1 MIARIFLLL
10 VLVIVLPDIFIY
22 MKYVRK
28 DKRLSFRSFIVIAV
42 ISAIMLIYTIVL
54 ALQPGFAPKN
64 TSVLFTYLFLLGVLM
79 VPKAVY
85 ALFTFLVSFVTKK
98 KAEPIA
104 CTLAVLSLGTVI
116 YGSTVGIRQIEVH
129 QETFYSADL
138 PAAFDGYRLVLI
150 ADAHV
155 GSFIGWQKPVL
166 EKFVDVVMAQ
176 KADAILFA
184 GDLQNMHPDELEVA
198 RKQLERI
205 QAKDGVFS
213 ILGNH
218 DYAGYLGET
227 QGIMKKS
234 ESKTQS
240 MQRSFGWNL
249 LMNENAIIRRG
260 NDSIVIAGMEN
271 EGQKHFP
278 RKGDI
283 KKTMKGIGK
292 DAFVIMLQ
300 HDPTAWKTEILPQ
313 TNAQLTVS
321 GHTHGGQV
329 SLFGLHAAEF
339 AYDEWGGRYDE
350 GDRALYV
357 TTGLSGFVPF
367 RLGLPAE
374 VVVMTLRRRN
384 YEGGITK

>member
-1 MIARIFLLL
+1 MSEKQKKDKLIFNFQLSIINYFVPLSPQFSRIMIARIFLLL

-28 DKRLSFRSFIVIAV
+28 DKRLSLRSFIVIAV

-54 ALQPGFAPKN
+54 ALQP
-64 TSVLFTYLFLLGVLM
+64 YLFLLGVLM

-85 ALFTFLVSFVTKK
+85 ALFTFLLSFVTKK

-129 QETFYSADL
+129 QETFYSTDL

-155 GSFIGWQKPVL
+155 GSFIGWQKPIL

-213 ILGNH
+213 VLGNH

-227 QGIMKKS
+227 QDIMKKS

-240 MQRSFGWNL
+240 TQRSFGWNL

-300 HDPTAWKTEILPQ
+300 HDPSLP
-313 TNAQLTVS
+313 
-321 GHTHGGQV
+321 
-329 SLFGLHAAEF
+329 
-339 AYDEWGGRYDE
+339 
-350 GDRALYV
+350 
-357 TTGLSGFVPF
+357 
-367 RLGLPAE
+367 
-374 VVVMTLRRRN
+374 
-384 YEGGITK
+384 

>member
-1 MIARIFLLL
+1 MIARIFILLL
-10 VLVIVLPDIFIY
+10 LVIVLPDIYIY
-22 MKYVRK
+22 YKYVRK
-28 DKRLSFRSFIVIAV
+28 SKRLSLRNFLVIATFSLV
-42 ISAIMLIYTIVL
+42 MLVYTIVL

-64 TSVLFTYLFLLGVLM
+64 TSVLFVYLFLLGILM

-85 ALFTFLVSFVTKK
+85 ALFSFLLSFIPKK
-98 KAEPIA
+98 RGEPVA
-104 CTLAVLSLGTVI
+104 CVLAILSLGTVI
-116 YGSTVGIRQIEVH
+116 YGSTIGIRQIEVH
-129 QETFYSADL
+129 EDTFCSRDL
-138 PAAFDGYRLVLI
+138 PEAFDGYRIALI

-166 EKFVDVVMAQ
+166 KEFIDVIMAQ

-184 GDLQNMHPDELEVA
+184 GDLQNMHPDELEAA
-198 RKQLERI
+198 RKQLKRI
-205 QAKDGVFS
+205 QAKDGVYS
-213 ILGNH
+213 VLGNH

-227 QGIMKKS
+227 QGVIKKS

-329 SLFGLHAAEF
+329 SLFGLHVAEF

-374 VVVMTLRRRN
+374 VVVMTLRRRS